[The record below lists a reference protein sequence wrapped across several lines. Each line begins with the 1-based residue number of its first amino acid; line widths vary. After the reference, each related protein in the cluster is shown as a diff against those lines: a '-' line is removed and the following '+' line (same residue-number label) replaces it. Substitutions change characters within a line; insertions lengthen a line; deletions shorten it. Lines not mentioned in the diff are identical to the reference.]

1 MEEISVRE
9 KEVLQLIVQEYSTQE
24 IANKLFISANTA
36 MSHRKK
42 LLRKLR
48 VRNVAGLVRR
58 AFEENILQ
66 TGSP

>member
-9 KEVLQLIVQEYSTQE
+9 KEVLQLIAQEYSTQE
-24 IANKLFISANTA
+24 IANKLFISPNTA

-42 LLRKLR
+42 LLRKLQ
-48 VRNVAGLVRR
+48 VRNVAGMMRR

-66 TGSP
+66 TGNQ